1 MTPKQAR
8 IARWTMVGVIAIAAF
23 AVLALGQSMWWIA
36 FLVVLLIILSFVFGR
51 YEAGNGEDSPGP
63 T

>member
-1 MTPKQAR
+1 
-8 IARWTMVGVIAIAAF
+8 MVGVIAIAAF

-36 FLVVLLIILSFVFGR
+36 FLVALLIILSFVFGR

>member
-23 AVLALGQSMWWIA
+23 TVLALGQSMWWIA
-36 FLVVLLIILSFVFGR
+36 FLVALLIILSFVFGR
-51 YEAGNGEDSPGP
+51 YEAGNGEDSSGS